1 MVRQLDKIK
10 AKHEAQVQEYK
21 KFNNKA
27 NIDMIMQVQ
36 KLKGKHFDA
45 GCTCRLA

>member
-10 AKHEAQVQEYK
+10 AKHAVQVQEYK
-21 KFNNKA
+21 TFNNRA
-27 NIDMIMQVQ
+27 NLDLIFQVQ

-45 GCTCRLA
+45 GCTCRFD